1 MKKLP
6 DEIAM
11 FVDDNFQFGIDFFL
25 ITVVIHQIFLGTA
38 RSACHSSNK
47 HLQQFHLKYDVLCR
61 VKQLVH
67 MRRHHKTRQ
76 EKCDFEEDK
85 HEFAPMG
92 KYLVEYVVNKRQSVN
107 FIA

>member
-11 FVDDNFQFGIDFFL
+11 SVDDNFQFGIDFFL
-25 ITVVIHQIFLGTA
+25 ITPVIHQIFFGA
-38 RSACHSSNK
+38 ACYSSNK

-61 VKQLVH
+61 VKQLVY
-67 MRRHHKTRQ
+67 MRGHHKTRQ
-76 EKCDFEEDK
+76 EKRDFEEDK
-85 HEFAPMG
+85 QEFAPVG
-92 KYLVEYVVNKRQSVN
+92 KYLVEYVPNKRQSVI